1 MLEPSMTAVERLSR
15 DIPLRARQKFNK
27 HRKMGRLQEIA
38 TVPLDLA
45 EDATPVAAM

>member
-1 MLEPSMTAVERLSR
+1 MLEPSMTAIERLSR

-27 HRKMGRLQEIA
+27 HRMGRLQEIA

-45 EDATPVAAM
+45 EDATPVAAT